1 MYRPIC
7 LLNASKGRCCQLAK
21 TNKQPSPIIAE
32 RFFKTARIHV
42 TLIIILE
49 LTLNDR
55 TTLSTQLLWT
65 ANQKDFEFFCCFI
78 GRWIWQWNI
87 STFLVKCS
95 LYFLPPPTFAL
106 ATPRTF
112 FCLFFLSLRC
122 FLPIFL
128 ISNKPCYKKQASD
141 IQNKN
146 LQHLI
151 SFTEQNTHITEIN
164 MYCTQ
169 RCL

>member
-1 MYRPIC
+1 MNRKP
-7 LLNASKGRCCQLAK
+7 
-21 TNKQPSPIIAE
+21 E
-32 RFFKTARIHV
+32 RFWIF
-42 TLIIILE
+42 
-49 LTLNDR
+49 
-55 TTLSTQLLWT
+55 LL
-65 ANQKDFEFFCCFI
+65 FY
-78 GRWIWQWNI
+78 WQVNMTMKYKHI
-87 STFLVKCS
+87 LVKCS

-128 ISNKPCYKKQASD
+128 ISNKPCYKKRAPD

-151 SFTEQNTHITEIN
+151 SFIEQNTHITVLHTEVSLTVN
-164 MYCTQ
+164 QTYYYELLQLLDSPFSEKTEVHYK
-169 RCL
+169 